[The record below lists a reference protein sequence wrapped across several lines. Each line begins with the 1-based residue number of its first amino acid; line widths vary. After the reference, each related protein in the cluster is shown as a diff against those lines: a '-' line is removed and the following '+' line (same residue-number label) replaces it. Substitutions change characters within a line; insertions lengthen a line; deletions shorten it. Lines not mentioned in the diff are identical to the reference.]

1 MTSQLYQNHGT
12 HNDRFLKILSSGEFF
27 RAAECASSSAR
38 GMAASHHRR
47 SSSIGS
53 TAGPRFSSSSRM
65 HRMVEWIA
73 VHRPQAIA
81 VAAAVSDRDGD
92 KVEFVEVTGALS
104 GYSGVRA
111 RLEETSARARAAGWT
126 KDEWRA
132 DHARHYTVTTI
143 SLNTLFERYNE
154 GKAPTVMC
162 LDMEGSEYTA
172 LSTFDFD
179 KYGPQVITIEGADC
193 NTLLE
198 AHGYVRVQNRFQ
210 TDAPWEQYF
219 VRAALRQR
227 PSPGV
232 DGARGIDEFAGMTSS
247 NSRRF
252 PKRAA
257 AMCAAATD
265 CKRQSRAARETYRF
279 STNEARR

>member
-1 MTSQLYQNHGT
+1 MTSQLYQNHVT
-12 HNDRFLKILSSGEFF
+12 NNDRFLEDLIERRILPRRGVCFESGAWDGRF
-27 RAAECASSSAR
+27 ASSTFVLDWKY
-38 GMAASHHRR
+38 GW
-47 SSSIGS
+47 SSILVE
-53 TAGPRFSSSSRM
+53 PI
-65 HRMVEWIA
+65 HRMVERIA

-92 KVEFVEVTGALS
+92 KVEFVEVTGDRA

-132 DHARHYTVTTI
+132 DDARHYTVTTI

-179 KYGPQVITIEGADC
+179 KYGPQVITIEGSDC

-198 AHGYVRVQNRFQ
+198 AHGYVRVQNRFN

-227 PSPGV
+227 HPRV
-232 DGARGIDEFAGMTSS
+232 WTELAE
-247 NSRRF
+247 
-252 PKRAA
+252 
-257 AMCAAATD
+257 
-265 CKRQSRAARETYRF
+265 
-279 STNEARR
+279 STNPQG